1 MARTANLEARERI
14 LDAAHRLFYTSG
26 LSAVSMDAVASAAG
40 MKKANLF
47 HYYPTKESL
56 ELAVLDRAAANMNER
71 IARVARQPYDPV
83 GAVQRIF
90 EEAGGLMRQSHCSGG
105 CFFGNLAQ
113 ETSDR
118 DEKIRQK
125 VAEHLQAWT
134 AELAAFLERWRR
146 AGYFREGFE
155 PKMAAEAILSLLE
168 GALLFSKASKSP
180 DPVES
185 AKHLAV
191 AYLEA
196 TRAMGAGLRREAL
209 ETT

>member
-1 MARTANLEARERI
+1 MARTANLEARQRI

-26 LSAVSMDAVASAAG
+26 LNAVSMDAVAAAAG

-47 HYYPTKESL
+47 HYYPSKESL
-56 ELAVLDRAAANMNER
+56 ELAVLDHAAVGMNER
-71 IARVARQPYDPV
+71 IASLARQSYDPV

-90 EEAGGLMRQSHCSGG
+90 DEAAGLMRQSHCSGG

-113 ETSDR
+113 ETADGN
-118 DEKIRQK
+118 EPIRQK
-125 VAEHLQAWT
+125 VAEHLAAWT
-134 AELAAFLERWRR
+134 AALAAFLGRWRET
-146 AGYFREGFE
+146 GYFREGFE
-155 PKMAAEAILSLLE
+155 PRTAAQAILSLLE

-180 DPVES
+180 EPVDS

-191 AYLEA
+191 AYLEGF
-196 TRAMGAGLRREAL
+196 RASARSHPEPFQ

>member
-1 MARTANLEARERI
+1 MPRVANLEARQRI
-14 LDAAHRLFYTSG
+14 LDTAHRLFYTSG
-26 LSAVSMDAVASAAG
+26 LNAVSMDAVASAAG

-47 HYYPTKESL
+47 HYYPSKASL
-56 ELAVLDRAAANMNER
+56 ELAVLDHAAQGMNER
-71 IARVARQPYDPV
+71 IARVARQSFDPV

-90 EEAGGLMRQSHCSGG
+90 DEAAAVMRASECSGG

-113 ETSDR
+113 ETADGN
-118 DEKIRQK
+118 ETIRQK
-125 VAEHLQAWT
+125 VAEHLEAWT
-134 AELAAFLERWRR
+134 MALAAFLDRWRQT
-146 AGYFREGFE
+146 GYFHQDFQ
-155 PKMAAEAILSLLE
+155 PAVAAQAILSLLE

-180 DPVES
+180 EPVVS

-196 TRAMGAGLRREAL
+196 VRVRGLCHQAVQ

>member
-1 MARTANLEARERI
+1 MARTANLEARQRI
-14 LDAAHRLFYTSG
+14 LDAAHRLFYASG
-26 LSAVSMDAVASAAG
+26 LNAVSMDAVAAAAG

-56 ELAVLDRAAANMNER
+56 ELAVLDHAAQGMNER
-71 IARVARQPYDPV
+71 IARVARHPYDPV

-90 EEAGGLMRQSHCSGG
+90 DEAGGLMRQSHCSGG

-113 ETSDR
+113 EASDGNER
-118 DEKIRQK
+118 IRKK

-134 AELAAFLERWRR
+134 TELAAFLERWRR
-146 AGYFREGFE
+146 DGYFREGF
-155 PKMAAEAILSLLE
+155 PPQAAAQAILSLLE

-180 DPVES
+180 EPVES
-185 AKHLAV
+185 AKRLAV

-196 TRAMGAGLRREAL
+196 TRA
-209 ETT
+209 

>member
-1 MARTANLEARERI
+1 MPRTANLEARERI

-26 LSAVSMDAVASAAG
+26 LRGVSMDAVASAAG
-40 MKKANLF
+40 IKKANLF

-56 ELAVLDRAAANMNER
+56 ELAVLDRAATNMNER
-71 IARVARQPYDPV
+71 IARIARQPYDPV

-90 EEAGGLMRQSHCSGG
+90 EEAAGLMRQSHCSGG

-118 DEKIRQK
+118 NETLRQK
-125 VAEHLQAWT
+125 VAEHFQAWT
-134 AELAAFLERWRR
+134 TELAGFLDRWRR
-146 AGYFREGFE
+146 TGYFRDGFE
-155 PKMAAEAILSLLE
+155 PQVAAQAILSLLE

-180 DPVES
+180 EPVEN

-196 TRAMGAGLRREAL
+196 TRALDAGVRGEAL
-209 ETT
+209 ETA

>member
-1 MARTANLEARERI
+1 MARAANLEARQRI

-26 LSAVSMDAVASAAG
+26 LNAVSMDAVAAAAG
-40 MKKANLF
+40 IKKANLF
-47 HYYPTKESL
+47 HYYPSKESL
-56 ELAVLDRAAANMNER
+56 ELAVLDYAAHDMNER
-71 IARVARQPYDPV
+71 IANVARQSFDPV

-90 EEAGGLMRQSHCSGG
+90 DEAAGLMRQSDCSGG

-113 ETSDR
+113 ETADGN
-118 DEKIRQK
+118 ETIRQK

-134 AELAAFLERWRR
+134 TALAAFLDRWRQ
-146 AGYFREGFE
+146 AGYFREDFQ
-155 PKMAAEAILSLLE
+155 PHVAAQAILSLLE
-168 GALLFSKASKSP
+168 GALLFCKASKSP
-180 DPVES
+180 EPVAS

-196 TRAMGAGLRREAL
+196 VREGALCRKGNQ